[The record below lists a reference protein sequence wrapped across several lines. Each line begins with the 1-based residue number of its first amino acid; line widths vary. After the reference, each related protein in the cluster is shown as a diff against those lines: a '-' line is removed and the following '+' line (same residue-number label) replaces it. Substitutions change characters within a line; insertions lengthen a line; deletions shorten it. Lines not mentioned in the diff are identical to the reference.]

1 MKLEFT
7 LEQLGVLDKAL
18 QQMPYFL
25 AAPVIASINQQLEAQ
40 RKVMDEPLPT
50 LKPIEEKRVFPKT
63 HQQNGE

>member
-18 QQMPYFL
+18 QQLPYFV
-25 AAPVIASINQQLEAQ
+25 AAPLIASINQQLEAQ
-40 RKVMDEPLPT
+40 RKIMDAPLPD
-50 LKPIEEKRVFPKT
+50 LKPIKEELIFPKT